1 MPTKGS
7 KKQKQHSKAQR
18 QRQTCEKSWLKEVS
32 MDTMPDSRDSEYVMI
47 NGKRESMLGALT
59 LMPEMN
65 VADLAGDGLGNL
77 IQLFEKRMMPDDP
90 EGLEDFEAPFPNK
103 LDCEDGAFVANLL
116 NSGRLSAR
124 RPDEFVII
132 AAHE

>member
-1 MPTKGS
+1 MLRGTCRQVTLQRPHCYYKRRVRQKPRHLQPLPPPAPHLTTPPLARCDAPT
-7 KKQKQHSKAQR
+7 Q
-18 QRQTCEKSWLKEVS
+18 
-32 MDTMPDSRDSEYVMI
+32 
-47 NGKRESMLGALT
+47 
-59 LMPEMN
+59 
-65 VADLAGDGLGNL
+65 
-77 IQLFEKRMMPDDP
+77 RMMPDDP

>member
-1 MPTKGS
+1 
-7 KKQKQHSKAQR
+7 
-18 QRQTCEKSWLKEVS
+18 

-77 IQLFEKRMMPDDP
+77 IQLFEKV
-90 EGLEDFEAPFPNK
+90 GVQ
-103 LDCEDGAFVANLL
+103 GVAQVILL
-116 NSGRLSAR
+116 GS
-124 RPDEFVII
+124 
-132 AAHE
+132 

>member
-1 MPTKGS
+1 
-7 KKQKQHSKAQR
+7 
-18 QRQTCEKSWLKEVS
+18 
-32 MDTMPDSRDSEYVMI
+32 
-47 NGKRESMLGALT
+47 
-59 LMPEMN
+59 
-65 VADLAGDGLGNL
+65 
-77 IQLFEKRMMPDDP
+77 MMPDDP